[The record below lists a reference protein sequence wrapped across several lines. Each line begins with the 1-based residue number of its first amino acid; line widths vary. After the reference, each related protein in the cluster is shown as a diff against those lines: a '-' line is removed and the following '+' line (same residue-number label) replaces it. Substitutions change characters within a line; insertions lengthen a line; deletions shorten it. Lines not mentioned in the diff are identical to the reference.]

1 MGQASLQ
8 PDKARA
14 AGVSEPN
21 PAPSLRRRSWSP
33 RLRISERRV
42 LLVGGDIAANALA
55 ILIGLFLWA
64 QRAGKAFTTEYLL
77 QQGHWFLLLPLL
89 WFLLASANDYYNL
102 GVAAKFSRSAGR
114 LIRIVIEVLAIY
126 LLTFFLATPGTL
138 PRRFIVYYAV
148 ASLALIGAW
157 RAARIFLIGWTQ
169 SRRRAVILGG
179 GPAAQLI
186 WSALKEEA
194 SGDYETLGCVFSQ
207 ETPDTAVAADV
218 VPPQFCAAAS
228 LPAAVNAYGVAEII
242 IAYPGEIPGDIFQ
255 AMMSC
260 YEQGVSIVAMPVLYE
275 QITGRVPIEHVG
287 SHLWTLVLPLEKR
300 TVSFSLYLLIRRV
313 FDAACALVGLLLFA
327 LLLPVLAIAIKL
339 TSRGPVFYR
348 QVRLGRGGRPFTL
361 VKLRTMKRDAENG
374 HGVQWASHRDSRIT
388 PIGGFLRRTR
398 LDEAPQLLNIIRGEM
413 SLVGPR
419 PERPEFV
426 ERLEREIPFYRT
438 RLAVDPGL
446 TGWAQVRYRYGSSTE
461 DALRKLQYD
470 LYYIRHQSLLLD
482 LEILIRT
489 VWTVLLFRGT

>member
-1 MGQASLQ
+1 
-8 PDKARA
+8 
-14 AGVSEPN
+14 
-21 PAPSLRRRSWSP
+21 
-33 RLRISERRV
+33 
-42 LLVGGDIAANALA
+42 
-55 ILIGLFLWA
+55 
-64 QRAGKAFTTEYLL
+64 
-77 QQGHWFLLLPLL
+77 
-89 WFLLASANDYYNL
+89 
-102 GVAAKFSRSAGR
+102 
-114 LIRIVIEVLAIY
+114 
-126 LLTFFLATPGTL
+126 
-138 PRRFIVYYAV
+138 
-148 ASLALIGAW
+148 
-157 RAARIFLIGWTQ
+157 
-169 SRRRAVILGG
+169 
-179 GPAAQLI
+179 
-186 WSALKEEA
+186 
-194 SGDYETLGCVFSQ
+194 
-207 ETPDTAVAADV
+207 
-218 VPPQFCAAAS
+218 
-228 LPAAVNAYGVAEII
+228 
-242 IAYPGEIPGDIFQ
+242 
-255 AMMSC
+255 MSC

-300 TVSFSLYLLIRRV
+300 TVSFSVYLLIRRV
-313 FDAACALVGLLLFA
+313 FDAVCALVGLLLFA

-374 HGVQWASHRDSRIT
+374 HGVQGASHRDSRIT

-398 LDEAPQLLNIIRGEM
+398 LDEAPQLLNIMRGEM

>member
-1 MGQASLQ
+1 M
-8 PDKARA
+8 
-14 AGVSEPN
+14 
-21 PAPSLRRRSWSP
+21 
-33 RLRISERRV
+33 RISERR
-42 LLVGGDIAANALA
+42 LLLIGGDVMANWVA
-55 ILIGLFLWA
+55 IVFALFLWA
-64 QRAGKAFTTEYLL
+64 QRAGRAFTTEYLL
-77 QQGHWFLLLPLL
+77 QQAHWFLALPLL

-114 LIRIVIEVLAIY
+114 LFRIVLEVLAIY
-126 LLTFFLATPGTL
+126 LLTFFLSEPGTL

-148 ASLALIGAW
+148 GSVALIGAW

-169 SRRRAVILGG
+169 FRRRAVILGG
-179 GPAAQLI
+179 GPAAHLI

-194 SGDYETLGCVFSQ
+194 SGDYETLGCVLS
-207 ETPDTAVAADV
+207 EEAPEVALTPGFGPPSFCAPALLSVAA
-218 VPPQFCAAAS
+218 AES
-228 LPAAVNAYGVAEII
+228 GVAEII

-260 YEQGVSIVAMPVLYE
+260 YEQGISIVAMPVLYE

-300 TVSFSLYLLIRRV
+300 TVGFSVYLLIRRL
-313 FDAACALVGLLLFA
+313 FDIAFALVGLLLFA
-327 LLLPVLAIAIKL
+327 PFLPLLAVAIKA

-348 QVRLGRGGRPFTL
+348 QQRLGRGGRLFTL
-361 VKLRTMKRDAENG
+361 VKLRTMQRDAEHDSG
-374 HGVQWASHRDSRIT
+374 AQWASPGDRRIT
-388 PIGGFLRRTR
+388 AIGGFLRKSR
-398 LDEAPQLLNIIRGEM
+398 LDEIPQLLNVLRGEM

-426 ERLEREIPFYRT
+426 ERLEGEIPFYRT

-446 TGWAQVRYRYGSSTE
+446 TGWAQVRYRYGATTE

-482 LEILIRT
+482 FEILIRT

>member
-1 MGQASLQ
+1 M
-8 PDKARA
+8 R
-14 AGVSEPN
+14 V
-21 PAPSLRRRSWSP
+21 
-33 RLRISERRV
+33 SERR
-42 LLVGGDIAANALA
+42 LLLIFGDVIANVFA
-55 ILIGLFLWA
+55 ILIALYLWA
-64 QRAGKAFTTEYLL
+64 LRAGTPFTIEYLL
-77 QQGHWFLLLPLL
+77 QQAHWFLLLPLL

-102 GVAAKFSRSAGR
+102 GVAARFSRSAGR
-114 LIRIVIEVLAIY
+114 LFRIVLEVLGIY

-148 ASLALIGAW
+148 ASVTLIGAW

-169 SRRRAVILGG
+169 FRRRAVILGG
-179 GPAAQLI
+179 GPPAQLI
-186 WSALKEEA
+186 WSAIKEEA
-194 SGDYETLGCVFSQ
+194 SGDYEALGYVESEEAPKAPQ
-207 ETPDTAVAADV
+207 TPLAG
-218 VPPQFCAAAS
+218 PPPFCAPAL
-228 LPAAVNAYGVAEII
+228 LPAAVAERGVAEII
-242 IAYPGEIPGDIFQ
+242 IAYPGEIPGDVFQ
-255 AMMSC
+255 ALMSC

-287 SHLWTLVLPLEKR
+287 SHLWTLVLPLEMR
-300 TVSFSLYLLIRRV
+300 TFGFGVYLLTRRL
-313 FDAACALVGLLLFA
+313 FDMAFALVGLLLFA
-327 LLLPVLAIAIKL
+327 LLLPFLAIAIKL

-361 VKLRTMKRDAENG
+361 VKLRTMKRNAESENG
-374 HGVQWASHRDSRIT
+374 AQWAQTADKRVT
-388 PIGGFLRRTR
+388 LVGGFLRKTR
-398 LDEAPQLLNIIRGEM
+398 LDEAPQLLNVLRGEM

-446 TGWAQVRYRYGSSTE
+446 TGWAQVRYRYGATTE

-482 LEILIRT
+482 SEILIRT